1 MRAAYGLN
9 VTPAPVDTKG
19 PMAKKRVRKTSPA
32 PTRLSIEDAWR
43 YVDRFARALWG
54 KHMESNPPGSLAEL
68 ITAMRDQDVVPPH
81 EANMMHT
88 IRSLRNLVVH
98 ENVVFGKHET
108 AIARAAWQI
117 VRDWAQQHEDEVW
130 HLTMAVCR
138 TAA

>member
-1 MRAAYGLN
+1 MRLLLVVGSQSAGSADPLAFAFGQAVAQVATGLFCMN
-9 VTPAPVDTKG
+9 GQCIGELCVGVVCDDPPATACDG
-19 PMAKKRVRKTSPA
+19 
-32 PTRLSIEDAWR
+32 
-43 YVDRFARALWG
+43 
-54 KHMESNPPGSLAEL
+54 GSLAEL

-117 VRDWAQQHEDEVW
+117 VRDWAEQHEDEVW